1 MLEGSNEHPTDVI
14 AHYIDILLEA
24 QTEPEGYEKIIE
36 GHDQY
41 NNCTERDK
49 IILQD
54 KCMYLIAALSKAL
67 KHYPATTWRKCWEDA
82 SEACSLIT
90 TSGKTI
96 EEWWIML
103 RENKYFLHPRGAE
116 AMLPDYKKRL
126 PFFP

>member
-67 KHYPATTWRKCWEDA
+67 KHYPATTWRKCCEDA
-82 SEACSLIT
+82 SEACSLIAT
-90 TSGKTI
+90 PIS
-96 EEWWIML
+96 
-103 RENKYFLHPRGAE
+103 
-116 AMLPDYKKRL
+116 
-126 PFFP
+126 